1 MREETE
7 KRKGTM
13 KLVLAVLQGDDY
25 VDTVDEL
32 NRDGFS
38 ITILSSTGGFLKKKS
53 VTIMIGVEESKLQTV
68 LAILKRRAG
77 NRQQLS
83 YATMATGTSCPS
95 VPLVPVQVRAGG
107 AVVFVL
113 DLEQFEKF

>member
-7 KRKGTM
+7 KKKGAM
-13 KLVLAVLQGDDY
+13 KMVLAVLQGDDY
-25 VDTVDEL
+25 ADTVDEL

-53 VTIMIGVEESKLQTV
+53 VTIMVGVEESKLERV
-68 LAILKRRAG
+68 LAIIKRCAG

-83 YATMATGTSCPS
+83 YTTMATGTSCTS
-95 VPLVPVQVRAGG
+95 VPLAPVQVRAGG

-113 DLEQFEKF
+113 DLEQLEKF